1 MSTGLLE
8 RFVVALETIAANGSV
23 GAKAPAAGAA
33 TPPKAPAANAAAAG
47 KAADAAATKKAADE
61 KAAAA
66 VKAKADAAAKAAAAA
81 KAKPGAAPAGNT
93 KAPGGKYNAEQVRDI
108 IRKVANNPTLGKQSA
123 REALET
129 DGGGVTTVSELKPE
143 FFDAVYEACQVLL
156 NGEGGGA
163 AAPDDFDPT
172 A

>member
-1 MSTGLLE
+1 MSEGLFE
-8 RFVVALETIAANGSV
+8 RLVVALETIAAGV
-23 GAKAPAAGAA
+23 KGAKVSVAGGAAAGAA
-33 TPPKAPAANAAAAG
+33 TPPKPPAANAAAAG
-47 KAADAAATKKAADE
+47 KAAEAAATKAADDK
-61 KAAAA
+61 KA
-66 VKAKADAAAKAAAAA
+66 AAAKAATAAAA
-81 KAKPGAAPAGNT
+81 KGKGNTPAPGNT

-163 AAPDDFDPT
+163 ASDDFDPT

>member
-1 MSTGLLE
+1 MSEGLFE
-8 RFVVALETIAANGSV
+8 RLVVALEKIAG
-23 GAKAPAAGAA
+23 GAAAAPKAAAAGAA
-33 TPPKAPAANAAAAG
+33 APPKNPPANAAAAG
-47 KAADAAATKKAADE
+47 KAAEKAAAEKKAADDK
-61 KAAAA
+61 KAA
-66 VKAKADAAAKAAAAA
+66 DAKAAAA
-81 KAKPGAAPAGNT
+81 KGGAGKGATPAPGNT